1 MDERSEYD
9 TNKWTDI
16 LCLWIRIGI
25 VKMSIVPQVKYRFN
39 AIPIKIPMAF
49 LTDIEKAILKFVWN
63 HKRLQIA
70 KAILKKQNRVGGITL
85 PDSESHSFVAIL
97 IKIIWYWH
105 KNGHIDQWNRIGSPE
120 INQNIYSQVFSTR
133 MLKRHKGERIVSSI
147 NDAGD
152 IG

>member
-9 TNKWTDI
+9 TNKWKDI

-70 KAILKKQNRVGGITL
+70 KAILKK
-85 PDSESHSFVAIL
+85 
-97 IKIIWYWH
+97 
-105 KNGHIDQWNRIGSPE
+105 
-120 INQNIYSQVFSTR
+120 
-133 MLKRHKGERIVSSI
+133 
-147 NDAGD
+147 
-152 IG
+152 

>member
-70 KAILKKQNRVGGITL
+70 KAILKK
-85 PDSESHSFVAIL
+85 
-97 IKIIWYWH
+97 
-105 KNGHIDQWNRIGSPE
+105 
-120 INQNIYSQVFSTR
+120 
-133 MLKRHKGERIVSSI
+133 
-147 NDAGD
+147 
-152 IG
+152 